1 MKKITIQFI
10 CLAMVMMTLSV
21 TETFAQQIR
30 LKDGKATVR
39 ATIGA
44 NSEKT
49 YTISGKDFQALNI
62 KKTNRVSFRYELR
75 LGTELI
81 SSGQTMGLSLEV
93 ESDNR
98 STYSIKIINE
108 SNAARRIVL
117 GFQQTGGGSPTV

>member
-1 MKKITIQFI
+1 VKKITIQFM
-10 CLAMVMMTLSV
+10 CLAMVIMALSV

-49 YTISGKDFQALNI
+49 YTISGKDFRALSI
-62 KKTNRVSFRYELR
+62 KQTNRVSFRYELR
-75 LGTELI
+75 RGSEFL
-81 SSGQTMGLSLEV
+81 SSGQTTGLSLEV
-93 ESDNR
+93 ESDGR

-108 SNAARRIVL
+108 SNVARRIVL
-117 GFQQTGGGSPTV
+117 GFIGTGGGAPIV